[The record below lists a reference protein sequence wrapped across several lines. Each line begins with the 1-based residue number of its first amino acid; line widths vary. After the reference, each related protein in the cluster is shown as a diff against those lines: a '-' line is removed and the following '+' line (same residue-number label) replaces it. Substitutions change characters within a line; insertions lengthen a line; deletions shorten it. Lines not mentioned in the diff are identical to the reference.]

1 MDLSTIMGIIAG
13 IALITGAILQ
23 KGSLLTFWDFSSL
36 LIVVGGVL
44 CATLIHYSFAQ
55 LSGVLKVLKKAFFQS
70 DVEPYLVIAKIVNM
84 AERARRE
91 GLLSL
96 DQAIAE
102 DEGTDPFLVQGLQL
116 IVDGTDPDLVRD
128 ILENE
133 LTMIE
138 ERHKT
143 GAGIFTFMGAC
154 APAFGMLG
162 TLIGLILMLKDI
174 NDPSKLGPGM
184 ALALITTFYGAIIA
198 NLVCLPIAGK
208 LKARSKQEI
217 LIKQIIIE
225 GVLSIQ
231 AGENPR
237 IITEKLK
244 SFLYPKQKE
253 ILEELRKKVLEERRR
268 GYLHEEI

>member
-13 IALITGAILQ
+13 IALIAGAILNQ
-23 KGSLLTFWDFSSL
+23 GSLLTFWDFSSL

-44 CATLIHYSFAQ
+44 SATLIHYSLAQ
-55 LSGVLKVLKKAFFQS
+55 LCGVLKVLKKAFFQS

-96 DQAIAE
+96 DQSIAE
-102 DEGTDPFLVQGLQL
+102 DETIDPFLAQGMQL

-128 ILENE
+128 ILGNE
-133 LTMIE
+133 LTMVE
-138 ERHKT
+138 ERHKA
-143 GAGIFTFMGAC
+143 GAGIFTFMGAM

-208 LKARSKQEI
+208 LKARSKQE
-217 LIKQIIIE
+217 LLLKQIMIE

-237 IITEKLK
+237 IIKEKLK
-244 SFLYPKQKE
+244 TFLYPKQKD
-253 ILEELRKKVLEERRR
+253 ILEEYRRKELEERRR
-268 GYLHEEI
+268 GYLHEEV